1 MNNIRCCIAVCVFF
15 CMVSSAFAASGQE
28 ADFALAALE
37 QLRDRM
43 EQDDKGTL
51 DEFVADVSTASGLSA
66 AVSRDS
72 LVSLLRDLKTHCK
85 KSTALGE
92 QLFALHGEHFSERE
106 AKAYLVRVVDM
117 AGDLL
122 KKEENVG
129 LEPLIARAASKS
141 KLLKFQALDYTA
153 ALLVPFVGLPVA
165 EELVEDEGAV
175 NAPTGPFKVLVKT
188 SNSGDLQAV
197 LDQGLI
203 LSGRSGHRRIDID
216 SVINNMVFSK
226 IFKAAS
232 SQTTKKKILLA
243 MHESIRPVLLDE
255 LKQFDRVYWTT
266 DIASVKDA
274 RYTLDYLADWYSF
287 RKDNDQQQF
296 KLQTSMQLVMKDVL
310 EDKELLNKWLVVN
323 AAFEMDKAPIID
335 DFYQEVAST
344 VAQEV
349 FDCLLENG
357 RLRR

>member
-1 MNNIRCCIAVCVFF
+1 MNNTWCFIAVCVFF
-15 CMVSSAFAASGQE
+15 YMASSAFAASAQE
-28 ADFALAALE
+28 TSFALVALE

-43 EQDDKGTL
+43 ERDDKGTL
-51 DEFVADVSTASGLSA
+51 DEFVADVSTASGLSDA
-66 AVSRDS
+66 ASRDS
-72 LVSLLRDLKTHCK
+72 LVSLLRDLRTHCK

-129 LEPLIARAASKS
+129 LEPLIAKAASKS

-153 ALLVPFVGLPVA
+153 ALLVPFVGSPVVEESVEA
-165 EELVEDEGAV
+165 ESAV
-175 NAPTGPFKVLVKT
+175 NAPTGTFKVLVKT
-188 SNSGDLQAV
+188 RNSGDLQAF

-203 LSGRSGHRRIDID
+203 LSGRSGHRLIDID
-216 SVINNMVFSK
+216 DMINDMVFSK
-226 IFKAAS
+226 IFKATS
-232 SQTTKKKILLA
+232 SQNTKKEILLA
-243 MHESIRPVLLDE
+243 MHESIRPALLDE
-255 LKQFDRVYWTT
+255 LKKFDRVYWTT

-287 RKDNDQQQF
+287 GKNDQQQF
-296 KLQTSMQLVMKDVL
+296 RLQTSMQLVMKDVL

-323 AAFEMDKAPIID
+323 AAFEMDKAPILD
-335 DFYQEVAST
+335 DFYQEVART

-349 FDCLLENG
+349 FDCLLGNAHI
-357 RLRR
+357 RR

>member
-1 MNNIRCCIAVCVFF
+1 MNNTWCRIAGCVFF
-15 CMVSSAFAASGQE
+15 CMAASTFAVSAQE
-28 ADFALAALE
+28 TDFVLVALE

-72 LVSLLRDLKTHCK
+72 LVSLLRNLKTHCK

-92 QLFALHGEHFSERE
+92 QLFALHEEHFSERE
-106 AKAYLVRVVDM
+106 GKAYLVRVVDM

-153 ALLVPFVGLPVA
+153 ALLVPFVGPPVV
-165 EELVEDEGAV
+165 EEPVEEERAV
-175 NAPTGPFKVLVKT
+175 NAPTGTFKVLVKT
-188 SNSGDLQAV
+188 SNSNDLQASTV
-197 LDQGLI
+197 I
-203 LSGRSGHRRIDID
+203 KPGRTRNMMVRSQIFIDD
-216 SVINNMVFSK
+216 STFSK
-226 IFKAAS
+226 IFKTAS
-232 SQTTKKKILLA
+232 RQEDIQKEKLLA
-243 MHESIRPVLLDE
+243 LHESIRVSLLDE
-255 LKQFDRVYWTT
+255 LKQFRRVHWTT
-266 DIASVKDA
+266 DPASIEDA
-274 RYTLDYLADWYSF
+274 RYTLDYVANSYSVGK
-287 RKDNDQQQF
+287 RRDQQQF
-296 KLQTSMQLVMKDVL
+296 KLGTAALLVMKDVS
-310 EDKELLNKWLVVN
+310 EDKEVLNKWHVVN
-323 AAFEMDKAPIID
+323 TAFEMDKAPVLD
-335 DFYQEVAST
+335 DFYQEVADT